1 MGGSRNCICQERRT
15 ADMLTLTCRRV
26 KYGNTV
32 QRIFTSWFG
41 TYCTYC
47 IFFGCYCSS
56 GKFCKKIQYLWLF
69 LENQIKYS
77 WKSIN
82 SLLKYCTLNK
92 DPLYTSV
99 LTTIFFLWLLLPGTL
114 VYFSDFLAVKY
125 VKNIKNSFLGV
136 FLVNTHLNICIL
148 FLWFNK
154 FHFGGGLYKI
164 SFACL
169 SVCLPVCL
177 FVYPSV
183 QHFYQKWLISFFF
196 LTWW

>member
-26 KYGNTV
+26 KYGKTV

-69 LENQIKYS
+69 LDNQIKYS

-92 DPLYTSV
+92 THFTLQYWQRYFFCDYSYQGHWF
-99 LTTIFFLWLLLPGTL
+99 IFQIFWQLNMLKTL
-114 VYFSDFLAVKY
+114 KIHSWEFS
-125 VKNIKNSFLGV
+125 
-136 FLVNTHLNICIL
+136 
-148 FLWFNK
+148 W
-154 FHFGGGLYKI
+154 
-164 SFACL
+164 
-169 SVCLPVCL
+169 
-177 FVYPSV
+177 
-183 QHFYQKWLISFFF
+183 
-196 LTWW
+196 